1 MAKKNTRNTRA
12 SIVDAAWQLFYEQ
25 GYEDTTVE
33 EIIAAS
39 HTSKGS
45 FYHYFGGKDAL
56 LATLSDLFDQK
67 YQDLQPTLDPAM
79 PALDKLLF
87 LNRALFQM
95 IEDRVPL
102 DLLARLLSTQLVTT
116 GARHLL
122 DHRRTY
128 YRLLRQIIA
137 QGQEAGQL
145 TRDQSVSDMVKSM
158 PCVNGPCSTTGAFAG
173 ENTPWPPTPGSR
185 CPGSWHSFSREIRL
199 VNVYPEIPLF
209 SRSFP
214 VFSRTPYRL

>member
-1 MAKKNTRNTRA
+1 M
-12 SIVDAAWQLFYEQ
+12 DAAWQLFYEQ

-128 YRLLRQIIA
+128 YRLLRQIIT

-145 TRDQSVSDMVKSM
+145 TRDQSVSDMVKIYALCERALLYDWCLCGGEYSLAAYAREQM
-158 PCVNGPCSTTGAFAG
+158 PRFLAQLL
-173 ENTPWPPTPGSR
+173 PGNSS
-185 CPGSWHSFSREIRL
+185 G
-199 VNVYPEIPLF
+199 
-209 SRSFP
+209 
-214 VFSRTPYRL
+214 

>member
-137 QGQEAGQL
+137 QGQETGQL

-158 PCVNGPCSTTGAFAG
+158 PWCERPCSTTGAFAG

-185 CPGSWHSFSREIRL
+185 CPRFLAQLLPEIRL
-199 VNVYPEIPLF
+199 VNVYPKSLFPNLSSF
-209 SRSFP
+209 SR
-214 VFSRTPYRL
+214 VAV

>member
-39 HTSKGS
+39 HTSKGY

-128 YRLLRQIIA
+128 YRLLRQIIT

-145 TRDQSVSDMVKSM
+145 TRDQSVSDMVKIYALCERALLYDWCLCGGEYSLAAYAREQM
-158 PCVNGPCSTTGAFAG
+158 PRFLAQLL
-173 ENTPWPPTPGSR
+173 PGNSS
-185 CPGSWHSFSREIRL
+185 G
-199 VNVYPEIPLF
+199 
-209 SRSFP
+209 
-214 VFSRTPYRL
+214 

>member
-33 EIIAAS
+33 EII
-39 HTSKGS
+39 
-45 FYHYFGGKDAL
+45 
-56 LATLSDLFDQK
+56 
-67 YQDLQPTLDPAM
+67 PAM

-137 QGQEAGQL
+137 QGQETGQL
-145 TRDQSVSDMVKSM
+145 TRDQSVSDMVKIYALCERALLYDWCLCGGEYSLAAYAREQM
-158 PCVNGPCSTTGAFAG
+158 PRFLAQLL
-173 ENTPWPPTPGSR
+173 PGNSS
-185 CPGSWHSFSREIRL
+185 G
-199 VNVYPEIPLF
+199 
-209 SRSFP
+209 
-214 VFSRTPYRL
+214 

>member
-79 PALDKLLF
+79 PALDKLF
-87 LNRALFQM
+87 AM
-95 IEDRVPL
+95 IENSISL

-137 QGQEAGQL
+137 QGQETGQL
-145 TRDQSVSDMVKSM
+145 TRDQSVSDMVKIYALCERALLYDWCLCGGEYSLAAYAREQM
-158 PCVNGPCSTTGAFAG
+158 PRFLAQLL
-173 ENTPWPPTPGSR
+173 PGNSS
-185 CPGSWHSFSREIRL
+185 G
-199 VNVYPEIPLF
+199 
-209 SRSFP
+209 
-214 VFSRTPYRL
+214 

>member
-102 DLLARLLSTQLVTT
+102 DLLARLLSTQLVTCWT
-116 GARHLL
+116 IGEPTTACCGRSSPRG
-122 DHRRTY
+122 RRP
-128 YRLLRQIIA
+128 A
-137 QGQEAGQL
+137 SSPG
-145 TRDQSVSDMVKSM
+145 TRVSA
-158 PCVNGPCSTTGAFAG
+158 T
-173 ENTPWPPTPGSR
+173 W
-185 CPGSWHSFSREIRL
+185 
-199 VNVYPEIPLF
+199 
-209 SRSFP
+209 
-214 VFSRTPYRL
+214 